1 MSGPVRDGIAMLEK
15 AERMERDLGYAEPPQ
30 YIRPV
35 AETIA
40 VAQVKSGH
48 YKEAIVAYRL
58 ALKDRANDGLAL
70 FGIAQAEA
78 RMDHDTAAKAT
89 YQKFQKV
96 WSAADGDLPQVEQSR
111 AWLAGH

>member
-1 MSGPVRDGIAMLEK
+1 MLEK
-15 AERMERDLGYAEPPQ
+15 AERMQRYLGYSEPPQ

-40 VAQVKSGH
+40 GAQFKSRR
-48 YKEAIVAYRL
+48 YKEAIIAYRL
-58 ALKDRANDGLAL
+58 ALTDRANDGLAL

-78 RMDHDTAAKAT
+78 RMGDNAATSTAYWKFLDT
-89 YQKFQKV
+89 
-96 WSAADGDLPQVEQSR
+96 WPAADADLPQVEQSR